1 MFWLLETSR
10 LLSGIPTSNQ
20 NHCKRIEFFK
30 KNDKAAIVFVLEP
43 VFLNSHCRNCT
54 VLFVFYNATE
64 SEKMG
69 V

>member
-20 NHCKRIEFFK
+20 NHCKRINLK
-30 KNDKAAIVFVLEP
+30 KNDKATIVFVFEL

-64 SEKMG
+64 YEKMG